1 MRGVILN
8 MENPTNIPPKAVILA
23 AGVGSRIRPLTDDCP
38 KCLLSVAGI
47 PILERMI
54 RNCQRCGITEF
65 VVVLGY
71 LHERVR
77 RFVNDT
83 FPGLRV
89 SFIIN
94 EKYVETNT
102 GYSLMLAEQNLGGT
116 GFVKFDADVVFDSEI
131 LRHLID
137 SEFQNA
143 LCIDRDIQLDQEEV
157 KVIVDDRLRI
167 LQVSKSA
174 DPKRAMG
181 ESIGIEKI
189 SAETAKY
196 LFAELTR
203 MMARHSHLQD
213 YYEAAYERLM
223 ALGTTFHALDITG
236 LNWTEIDT
244 HDDLAAA
251 RNMFTGPNPE
261 TPTEVSMPARGVIDR

>member
-1 MRGVILN
+1 MRGAILN
-8 MENPTNIPPKAVILA
+8 MENPTNIPSKAVILA
-23 AGVGSRIRPLTDDCP
+23 AGIGSRIRPLTDDCP

-94 EKYVETNT
+94 EKYAETNT

-137 SEFQNA
+137 SDFQNA

-167 LQVSKSA
+167 LQASKSA

-189 SAETAKY
+189 SAETAKH
-196 LFAELTR
+196 LFTELTQ
-203 MMARHSHLQD
+203 MMTRHGHLQD

-223 ALGTTFHALDITG
+223 AQGTSFHALDITG

-251 RNMFTGPNPE
+251 RQMFTGPDQE
-261 TPTEVSMPARGVIDR
+261 TPTGVSMPVGGVIDR